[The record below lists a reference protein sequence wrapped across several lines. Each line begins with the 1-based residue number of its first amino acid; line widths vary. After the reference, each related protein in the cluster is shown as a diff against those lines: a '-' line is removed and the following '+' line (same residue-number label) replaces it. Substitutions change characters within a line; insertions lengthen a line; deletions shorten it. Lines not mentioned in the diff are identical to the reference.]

1 MTDAVDDLR
10 KEVAQAC
17 RVLAMMGLVKEAT
30 GHVSA
35 RIPGTNEL
43 VIRARGYDETG
54 LMFTRPEDVIRADF
68 DGNTTE
74 TRAGVSLPQEFPI
87 HGEILRARPEVMCVV
102 HAHPPSILRCG
113 LAGITMRPIFGA
125 FDPASSMIAEQG
137 IPVYPRSITVTRPAL
152 AHDMMA
158 IMGDKQVCLMYGH
171 GITAVGAS
179 VGAATVRSLKMEALA
194 KITWDV
200 SGRAPLR
207 DISDED
213 KEHLWAR
220 QRQVASERAERP
232 AGPDAVWKY
241 YQQLLEFRGLG
252 L

>member
-1 MTDAVDDLR
+1 MDETYELR
-10 KEVAQAC
+10 KEVAEAC

-43 VIRARGYDETG
+43 LVRARGYDETG
-54 LMFTRPEDVIRADF
+54 LMFTRPEDIIRADF
-68 DGNTTE
+68 DGQTTE
-74 TRAGVSLPQEFPI
+74 TREGVSLPQEFPI
-87 HGEILRARPEVMCVV
+87 HGEILRARPDVTCVV
-102 HAHPPSILRCG
+102 HAHPPAILRCG
-113 LAGITMRPIFGA
+113 LAGIEMRPIFGA
-125 FDPASSMIAEQG
+125 FDPASSMIAADG
-137 IPVYPRSITVTRPAL
+137 IPIYPRSITVTRPAL

-171 GITAVGAS
+171 GITAVGTS
-179 VGAATVRSLKMEALA
+179 IGAAAVRSIKMEALA
-194 KITWDV
+194 EICWDV
-200 SGRAPLR
+200 SGRTQLR

-220 QRQVASERAERP
+220 QREVSSQRAERP
-232 AGPDAVWKY
+232 QRPDAVWKY

-252 L
+252 I